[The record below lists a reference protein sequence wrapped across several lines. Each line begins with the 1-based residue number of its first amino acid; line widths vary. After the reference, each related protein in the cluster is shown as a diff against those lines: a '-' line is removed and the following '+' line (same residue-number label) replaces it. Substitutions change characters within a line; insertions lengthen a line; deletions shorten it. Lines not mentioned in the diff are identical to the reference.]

1 MGTSKPRDTPKEEK
15 QMAFYTRNELRA
27 MKAGIETL
35 VDIHAE
41 IRSTSNKPSE
51 TASLLVDRLG
61 KESAHEIVAITIHL
75 KGRFDGRIS
84 AANRRWADE
93 IYPFADELDKQC
105 LIYYPSEVHPAHLDM
120 IADAL
125 RRQSA

>member
-1 MGTSKPRDTPKEEK
+1 
-15 QMAFYTRNELRA
+15 MAIYTRNELRA

-41 IRSTSNKPSE
+41 IRSTSNKPSD
-51 TASLLVDRLG
+51 TAALLVDRLG
-61 KESAHEIVAITIHL
+61 KASAHEIVAIAVHL
-75 KGRFDGRIS
+75 KGQFDGRIS

-105 LIYYPSEVHPAHLDM
+105 LIYYPSEIHPAHLDM
-120 IADAL
+120 IADAMRKL
-125 RRQSA
+125 NA